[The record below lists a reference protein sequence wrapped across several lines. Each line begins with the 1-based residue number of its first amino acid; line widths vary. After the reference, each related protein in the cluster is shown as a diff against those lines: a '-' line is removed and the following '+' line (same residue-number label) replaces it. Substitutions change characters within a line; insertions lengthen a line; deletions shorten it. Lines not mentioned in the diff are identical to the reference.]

1 MSEQEKVKPVEWNN
15 LRCLYAEDLKGKRVT
30 VTIGGVRE
38 TPKGARLFC
47 QSGESEAWDIAFS
60 TKDATG
66 RTPYIQIPKP
76 NDYGKATG
84 LLRTYK
90 AAAGG
95 EPEES
100 HIGKEITLIPVN
112 SKKSATGEAIRIA
125 IPERHA

>member
-1 MSEQEKVKPVEWNN
+1 MADQVKAAEWKN
-15 LRCLYAEDLKGKRVT
+15 LRCLYAEDLKGKRVA
-30 VTIGGVRE
+30 VCIAGVRE
-38 TPKGARLFC
+38 TPKEARLFC
-47 QSGESEAWDIAFS
+47 QSGTSEAWDVCFDK
-60 TKDATG
+60 KDAAG
-66 RTPYIQIPKP
+66 RTTYIQIPKP

-95 EPEES
+95 EPDQS
-100 HIGKEITLIPVN
+100 HVGTEITLIPVN